1 MRLIHKEAF
10 MYISKD
16 NCNFDS
22 ASVRYFSLDEEVDE
36 VGEFEMDVNYV
47 IPALF
52 SIVDSEEEFGGDFR
66 EQQAPPPFL
75 GNPISQAPFDSQNPQ
90 GVQGPMSKPPNFIP
104 SKNDKK
110 AVSLTSS
117 AQTKAVDPGSMKPC
131 IRKFVYIWQKN
142 DYSYWSYLTYVGPK
156 SIAGWRWSGWRWV
169 YFGLDLNRI
178 DSFICY

>member
-1 MRLIHKEAF
+1 
-10 MYISKD
+10 MYISKE

-22 ASVRYFSLDEEVDE
+22 TSVRYFSLDEEVDE

-52 SIVDSEEEFGGDFR
+52 TIVDLEEDLGENFR
-66 EQQAPPPFL
+66 QEEIPAPFL
-75 GNPISQAPFDSQNPQ
+75 GNPISNPPFTSDASN

-104 SKNDKK
+104 TKEDTKTVK
-110 AVSLTSS
+110 LTGSG
-117 AQTKAVDPGSMKPC
+117 QVKAVDPSSVKPC

-142 DYSYWSYLTYVGPK
+142 DYSYWAYLTYIGPK
-156 SIAGWRWSGWRWV
+156 SIAGWRWAGWRWV